1 VDNFYFGGMKNV
13 SLLCVTKLKNMTN
26 QNIIWAVSQIS
37 VWINEEVGTT
47 QGSLIVWYCKNGTEL
62 TLDTETDSLD
72 ICDSKL
78 DNKTYFAL
86 AGLCKSL
93 EVELYDTFTEKT
105 VKTKK

>member
-1 VDNFYFGGMKNV
+1 
-13 SLLCVTKLKNMTN
+13 MTH
-26 QNIIWAVSQIS
+26 QNIIWTVSQIS

-47 QGSLIVWYCKNGTEL
+47 QDSLIVWYCKNGTEV
-62 TLDTETDSLD
+62 TLDTESDSLE

-93 EVELYDTFTEKT
+93 EVELYDTSTQKT

>member
-1 VDNFYFGGMKNV
+1 MWITLFGGIKNIN
-13 SLLCVTKLKNMTN
+13 LLCVTKLKNMTN

-47 QGSLIVWYCKNGTEL
+47 QDSLIVWYCKNGTEL
-62 TLDTETDSLD
+62 TLDTETNSLE

-93 EVELYDTFTEKT
+93 EVELYDTFTQ
-105 VKTKK
+105 KTKK

>member
-1 VDNFYFGGMKNV
+1 
-13 SLLCVTKLKNMTN
+13 MTH
-26 QNIIWAVSQIS
+26 QNTIWAVSQIS

-47 QGSLIVWYCKNGTEL
+47 QDSLIVWYCKNGTEV
-62 TLDTETDSLD
+62 TLDTENDSLE

-93 EVELYDTFTEKT
+93 EVEMYDSFTEKSI
-105 VKTKK
+105 KSKK